1 VIKADKANRQ
11 PSERILKRSAKMRAE
26 LIQHLH
32 EAGED
37 IAEVRVEP
45 DEIGKAVRIV
55 SFHKRGD
62 DIRISCFNEE
72 TLVACDGNR
81 YGLMC
86 SHAFRAIQELLEI
99 TEGEDSDVT
108 TELQK

>member
-1 VIKADKANRQ
+1 MIKAETAAKE
-11 PSERILKRSAKMRAE
+11 PSDRILKRAAKMRAE

-45 DEIGKAVRIV
+45 DKIGKAVRIV

-62 DIRISCFNEE
+62 DIRISCFNED

-86 SHAFRAIQELLEI
+86 SHALAAITELLEI
-99 TEGEDSDVT
+99 TKGEPDVT
-108 TELQK
+108 EQK

>member
-1 VIKADKANRQ
+1 
-11 PSERILKRSAKMRAE
+11 MRAE

-45 DEIGKAVRIV
+45 DQIDKAVRVV
-55 SFHKRGD
+55 SFRKRGD
-62 DIRISCFNEE
+62 DIKIECFNEE

-81 YGLMC
+81 YGLFC
-86 SHAFRAIQELLEI
+86 SHALAAITELLEI
-99 TEGEDSDVT
+99 TKGESDVT
-108 TELQK
+108 E